1 MIMKPES
8 TLIRIMEETSPKTGE
23 DFFSALVK
31 NLSQCMDVA
40 AAWVTEYVSD
50 FSKLRTLAF

>member
-1 MIMKPES
+1 MKPES